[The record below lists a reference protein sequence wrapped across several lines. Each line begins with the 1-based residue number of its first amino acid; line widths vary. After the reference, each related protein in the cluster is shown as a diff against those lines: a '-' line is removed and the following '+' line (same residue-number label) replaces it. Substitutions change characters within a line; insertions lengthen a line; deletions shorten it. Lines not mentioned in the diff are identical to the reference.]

1 MSENTLD
8 KFKSFY
14 GTESYHDYN
23 GTYAYTDGIQYLVDK
38 LELATRTKKLMKF
51 IIKNMNYQNPFGCF
65 KLIVTKKC
73 TKIASYNADNHLV
86 DEQILWKSCKLTE
99 GEYKMFCYN
108 YIILAATEY

>member
-14 GTESYHDYN
+14 GTTSYHDYN
-23 GTYAYTDGIQYLVDK
+23 GTYAYTDGINYLVYK
-38 LELATRTKKLMKF
+38 LASSVKTKKLMKF

-65 KLIVTKKC
+65 KLIVTKEY
-73 TKIASYNADNHLV
+73 TKIASYSADNLLV
-86 DEQILWKSCKLTE
+86 NEQILWKSCKLTE